1 MFFTRSVAFWGTPFD
16 PSYARGLHHDQL
28 LCAQPALSPTILS
41 ATRTIIECFMRAA
54 HLICRLA
61 DFFSF
66 FVVSSQRLQKY
77 SRSPH
82 LNLLNLDSSAHLC
95 FYACTRP
102 RPCAMGDGYQ
112 GSDAQT
118 LANCSEK
125 LYGLWPSK
133 GKTRNFFTCILQC
146 WDFFPIFFTCI
157 HNAGIRTQLDIIY
170 IILQHISIFLI
181 QEIGPEVCCWVRYAL
196 ETYLA

>member
-1 MFFTRSVAFWGTPFD
+1 MIDCFVRN
-16 PSYARGLHHDQL
+16 LHVCRL
-28 LCAQPALSPTILS
+28 FCPQPALSLTALC
-41 ATRTIIECFMRAA
+41 AL
-54 HLICRLA
+54 HICRLA
-61 DFFSF
+61 DFFF
-66 FVVSSQRLQKY
+66 FVVSSQWLLKY

-82 LNLLNLDSSAHLC
+82 RNPRDLNSSVCLC

-133 GKTRNFFTCILQC
+133 SKTRKFFYMHSSMLG
-146 WDFFPIFFTCI
+146 FFLDLFTCI